1 MKNLVVGAGLT
12 GAVIA
17 ERLASKLGESVT
29 VIEKESHLGGIYYDY
44 FDGETSN
51 LVHANHY
58 NVLHT
63 NIKYVWDY
71 LNQFGEMKP
80 FYFRPKAEIQGRPV
94 SIPLCLTSLYEI
106 FPNDFAKSFE
116 SKLISKYGYNNRITI
131 SDIHKNYDE
140 DLKFLAEY
148 FYENLFKPYTIK
160 RWGVKEENI
169 PPCSETLYP
178 FFTGIDTRYY
188 KDKYQAVPEDGWTKL
203 IENMLKH
210 KNIKLKLNTNFSDI
224 NADKYDRIFYT
235 GSIDEFFDYKYGELQ
250 YRSVNIRTKN
260 VLIDNTKPYHSYN
273 TPVNFDFIRV
283 NNYKYF
289 TDNNENE
296 KCTIGYEFIEDFKLG
311 QNERIYPVH
320 NNISNEIYNKYYQES
335 LKYPNIKFIGRLGKF
350 EYYETDMLVAEAINA
365 VASLVVISENDDN
378 NENRLGLEN
387 E

>member
-1 MKNLVVGAGLT
+1 MKNLVVGVGLT

-44 FDGETSN
+44 FDGETGN

-188 KDKYQAVPEDGWTKL
+188 KDKYQAVPEDGWTGRQGPRISGKRCRQAHPRQIPQHL
-203 IENMLKH
+203 PSLDGECTRLVY
-210 KNIKLKLNTNFSDI
+210 LPPALVGP
-224 NADKYDRIFYT
+224 ADSRIL
-235 GSIDEFFDYKYGELQ
+235 S
-250 YRSVNIRTKN
+250 S
-260 VLIDNTKPYHSYN
+260 
-273 TPVNFDFIRV
+273 
-283 NNYKYF
+283 
-289 TDNNENE
+289 
-296 KCTIGYEFIEDFKLG
+296 
-311 QNERIYPVH
+311 
-320 NNISNEIYNKYYQES
+320 
-335 LKYPNIKFIGRLGKF
+335 
-350 EYYETDMLVAEAINA
+350 
-365 VASLVVISENDDN
+365 
-378 NENRLGLEN
+378 
-387 E
+387 